1 VEITTDTCLKWMAVA
16 ERWEA
21 QLDNCPGLSSE
32 DRAEGLEEAH
42 ELCKLARE
50 SLCILRNRIEPAD
63 YKHAMQKLENLLARM
78 KEDLRSRDTKDDV
91 TGSLE
96 DEIELDVTSP
106 AEEPG
111 TKRKGNK

>member
-1 VEITTDTCLKWMAVA
+1 VEITTDTCLKWMAIA

-21 QLDNCPGLSSE
+21 QVDNCPGLSSK

-50 SLCILRNRIEPAD
+50 ALCMLRSRIEPTD

-78 KEDLRSRDTKDDV
+78 KEDLIGRDAKDDV
-91 TGSLE
+91 TVFLA
-96 DEIELDVTSP
+96 DEIELDVAP
-106 AEEPG
+106 AS
-111 TKRKGNK
+111 